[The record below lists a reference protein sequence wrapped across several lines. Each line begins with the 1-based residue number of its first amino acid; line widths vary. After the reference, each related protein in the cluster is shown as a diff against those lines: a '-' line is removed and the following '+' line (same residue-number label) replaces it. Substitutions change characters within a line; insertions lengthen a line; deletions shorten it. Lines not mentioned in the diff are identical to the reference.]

1 MTRLPVVVIVFALST
16 AACSGNSVAPS
27 NQPDVPF
34 QFQQTN
40 VANLSTNYSYTWQ
53 NTGKKAN
60 VTQSSTLTS
69 GTATVTIQD
78 ATGATVYTGD
88 LKRNGSYS
96 TSVGVTGDWY
106 IGVATSNAAG
116 TLNFRVQRGD

>member
-1 MTRLPVVVIVFALST
+1 MTRLTALIVVFALSVV
-16 AACSGNSVAPS
+16 ACSRSSVAPS

-40 VANLSTNYSYTWQ
+40 VTNLSTNYEYTWQ

-78 ATGATVYTGD
+78 ANGATVYTGD

-96 TSVGVTGDWY
+96 TSVGVTGDWQ
-106 IGVATSNAAG
+106 INVATSNAAG